1 MTTSGFRCVLFVPG
15 NRPERFEKALATA
28 ADRVCVDLED
38 AVADDAKDTARQA
51 ALATIAGFDD
61 AALVGR
67 LGIRINAPDTP
78 EGNAD
83 LEGLADS
90 GVSPA
95 FVMVPKFE
103 SMTQI
108 NRVTERLGTD
118 CPPLIVLVET
128 ARGLL
133 DLDFELESEA
143 PLEAVMF
150 GGYDFS
156 VDMECAFG
164 WEPLLYA
171 RSRIATLA
179 RAYDIAAID
188 VPWLDIRDDDG
199 LARETA
205 AVRDLGFSA
214 KAAIHPAQVDTI
226 QNAFTP
232 SSEAIE
238 QAREIVAAAEASEG
252 NAVQLEGRLID
263 APVIAAARRTLTRID
278 RTNL

>member
-1 MTTSGFRCVLFVPG
+1 MTTSSFRCVLFVPG
-15 NRPERFEKALATA
+15 NRPERYEKALATA

-38 AVADDAKDTARQA
+38 AVAPDAKDTARQA
-51 ALATIAGFDD
+51 ALETIGGFDD
-61 AALVGR
+61 PAVSGR

-78 EGNAD
+78 EGEAD
-83 LEGLADS
+83 LKALAAT
-90 GVSPA
+90 GVNPA
-95 FVMVPKFE
+95 FLMVPKFE
-103 SMTQI
+103 SLTQT
-108 NRVTERLGTD
+108 NRITEWLGTD
-118 CPPLIVLVET
+118 GPPLIVLVET

-143 PLEAVMF
+143 PLAAVMF

-156 VDMECAFG
+156 VGMECAFA

-179 RAYDIAAID
+179 RARDIAAID

-226 QNAFTP
+226 QEAFTP
-232 SSEAIE
+232 SAEAIE
-238 QAREIVAAAEASEG
+238 QAREIVAAAEASDG

-263 APVIAAARRTLTRID
+263 APVIGAARRTLNRVD
-278 RTNL
+278 RTGR